1 MSAPRPDAG
10 ASTDL
15 VILQALR
22 GQSTGYVSGAEL
34 AERLGLTRSAIWARM
49 QELRQRG
56 YDIEASPQHGYRLVS
71 SPDALVGDDLLAR
84 LGRGTIIGRQ
94 IQVFR
99 ETRSTNDVVERLA
112 RDGVGEGVVVFA
124 ESQTQGRGRLGRSW
138 VSPAGKGLW
147 FSVLLRPRLL
157 PGETTRIVILAAVA
171 MVRALRAFRVPAI
184 EIKWPND
191 ILCRG
196 RKLVGVLT
204 EMQAELDLVRH
215 VVLGIGVNA
224 NLEAGD
230 FPPAVRPNATSL
242 RIEGGQPV
250 DRAAL
255 AVTIL
260 RELDQA
266 YRRLSAGDF
275 ESLAAEWAASC
286 GTLGK
291 EVCIRVGDR
300 LIRGRA
306 EALDDTGAL
315 LVRTEHGRL
324 EAVVGGE
331 VTLVH

>member
-1 MSAPRPDAG
+1 MTPPRPDSG
-10 ASTDL
+10 FSTDL

-22 GQSTGYVSGAEL
+22 GQPAGYVSGAEL
-34 AERLGLTRSAIWARM
+34 ADRLGLTRSAIWARM
-49 QELRQRG
+49 QELRQQG
-56 YDIEASPQHGYRLVS
+56 YDIEASPQRGYRLVS
-71 SPDALVGDDLLAR
+71 SPDVLVGDDLRAR
-84 LGRGTIIGRQ
+84 LGPQTVIGHR

-112 RDGVGEGVVVFA
+112 RDGVREGVVVFA
-124 ESQTQGRGRLGRSW
+124 ETQTQGRGRLGRSW

-157 PGETTRIVILAAVA
+157 PGETTRITIMAAVA
-171 MVRALRAFRVPAI
+171 LFRALRGLHPLPV

-215 VVLGIGVNA
+215 VILGIGVNA

-230 FPPAVRPNATSL
+230 FPPEVRPTATSL
-242 RIEGGQPV
+242 RLELGQAV

-260 RELDQA
+260 SELEQA
-266 YRRLSAGDF
+266 YRRLREGSF
-275 ESLAAEWAASC
+275 ELLAAEWASGC

-291 EVCIRVGDR
+291 EVGIRVGTR
-300 LIRGRA
+300 LISGRA
-306 EALDDTGAL
+306 EALDDSGAL